1 MKVLIAPLNWGL
13 GHASRCIPLIH
24 QYLDQGNEV
33 VLGGDGD
40 TLVLLRQHFP
50 SLRTI
55 ELASLD
61 IRYSHTQSQI
71 RAMWKA
77 LPKLARFAIL
87 DHHYLADLVTRESF
101 DLIISD
107 NRFGLFTR
115 HVRCVYLTHQLH
127 ICLPKSLRW
136 LEPLCTLLHAAFY
149 RRYDEVWVPDNNKNG
164 LSGKLGHPRYP
175 LRKVKYIGLL
185 SRFAYL
191 NQSETDSDT
200 ERYEVVAVLSGPEP
214 QRSMFEQEIVQRYL
228 SHSEKVLIIRGK
240 VQDTK
245 TRIQHANITFL
256 PYTDD
261 TQLVSYLASATTII
275 ARSGY
280 STIMDLATLGMLEKA
295 ELHPTPGQPEQEYLF
310 DYLSS
315 KLR

>member
-87 DHHYLADLVTRESF
+87 DHHYLADLVMRESF

-127 ICLPKSLRW
+127 
-136 LEPLCTLLHAAFY
+136 
-149 RRYDEVWVPDNNKNG
+149 
-164 LSGKLGHPRYP
+164 
-175 LRKVKYIGLL
+175 
-185 SRFAYL
+185 
-191 NQSETDSDT
+191 
-200 ERYEVVAVLSGPEP
+200 
-214 QRSMFEQEIVQRYL
+214 
-228 SHSEKVLIIRGK
+228 
-240 VQDTK
+240 
-245 TRIQHANITFL
+245 
-256 PYTDD
+256 
-261 TQLVSYLASATTII
+261 
-275 ARSGY
+275 
-280 STIMDLATLGMLEKA
+280 
-295 ELHPTPGQPEQEYLF
+295 LF
-310 DYLSS
+310 T
-315 KLR
+315 